1 MPVVRAVPF
10 AAHRLLAGLISIG
23 LLALVMDHA
32 LAVPRLEGVEGPAMA
47 PVASGHLAVS
57 EVMTGGASASD
68 EFVEL
73 YNPTATTLPLEGLEV
88 VYVTATGATVTRK
101 ASWAAGAAGVPA
113 GAHLLVANGAGI
125 FAGLADLS
133 YANGLAATGGS
144 VALREIGAAVAI
156 DAVGWGTAANAWLET
171 QAAPAPA
178 AGSSLERLPGG
189 SSGSGQDTDDNL
201 LDFAVQPV
209 PDPQNAGSAVI
220 PGPSPSP
227 GETASAVPT
236 ASPTASATPTGS
248 MTPEPTATP
257 SITQSPS
264 ISPTPTPTV
273 APTATPVPTPIP
285 MTIAEAR
292 SEPDGATVTVE
303 GVSLTGGDFTDGGGY
318 LVDASAGIAVLV
330 ADGTFA
336 RGQRM
341 LVTGTVDDRYAQRTI
356 RATADTIVSLGAGS
370 EPLPLDAATGS
381 IDEALEGR
389 LVEVSGVISSGV
401 TTLSTGLAWDV
412 DDGTGASRI
421 LVGTATGID
430 TSSWARGVGLTVVG
444 VVGQRDSTGTGASG
458 FRIQPRDPS
467 DLLSVE
473 PVATPGPS
481 PTPQPTA
488 APVPSVTPSP
498 TAIPSAPLVSIDE
511 ARAATTGTRLRVRGV
526 VTAPSGLIEV
536 GSAVVQDASGAILI
550 RMGTDLGTLN
560 LGQLVELDGTRATK
574 AGMLSL
580 RVSTAPQYLGTQA
593 DPEPLRR
600 ASGAVGEAEE
610 ARLVIVRGAISSAIS
625 RPRAGNVSFAVDD
638 GSGPLRVT
646 ISTRS
651 SISTGSLTRG
661 AWLELRGVLSQETT
675 GSAPSSGYRLW
686 PRIPADLRV
695 VATAV
700 AGTTGT
706 STCCIGS
713 RSPHAGSPG
722 TTSGAN
728 EDQVVAQAAGR
739 APSLARPQATGSP
752 RPLPTIGSA
761 VATPRDVAAPAGGLV
776 ISGMG
781 LAALAGLA
789 AWFGRRRG
797 PDDDQPTAEVAGDAA
812 EAPETAGPLRLPRLS
827 VLRSEAA
834 DARKERRILPP
845 T

>member
-1 MPVVRAVPF
+1 VPVVRAVPF

-23 LLALVMDHA
+23 VLALSIGPA
-32 LAVPRLEGVEGPAMA
+32 LAVPLLEGAGGPAT
-47 PVASGHLAVS
+47 PLVASAHLVMS

-68 EFVEL
+68 EFIEL
-73 YNPTATTLPLEGLEV
+73 YNPTATPLPLEGLEV
-88 VYVTATGATVTRK
+88 VYVTASGATVMRK

-113 GAHLLVANGAGI
+113 GAHVLIANGAGV
-125 FAGLADLS
+125 FASLADVS

-144 VALREIGAAVAI
+144 VALREIGAAAAI
-156 DAVGWGTAANAWLET
+156 DVVGWGNAANAWLET
-171 QAAPAPA
+171 QPAPAPA

-189 SSGSGQDTDDNL
+189 TSGSGQDTDDNT
-201 LDFAVQPV
+201 LDFVIQPV
-209 PDPQNAGSAVI
+209 PDPQNSGSAVI

-227 GETASAVPT
+227 SPGGTASPIPTAWPTPT
-236 ASPTASATPTGS
+236 ASTTPD
-248 MTPEPTATP
+248 PTATP
-257 SITQSPS
+257 ST
-264 ISPTPTPTV
+264 TPTPTLP
-273 APTATPVPTPIP
+273 PTATPVPTPAP

-303 GVSLTGGDFTDGGGY
+303 GVSLTATDFTDGGGY

-336 RGQRM
+336 RGQR
-341 LVTGTVDDRYAQRTI
+341 LRVSGTVDDRYAQRTI
-356 RATADTIVSLGAGS
+356 RATADSITSLGAGS
-370 EPLPLDAATGS
+370 EPLPMDATTGS
-381 IDEALEGR
+381 IGEASEGR

-401 TTLSTGLAWDV
+401 TTLSAGLAWDL
-412 DDGTGASRI
+412 DDGTGASRV

-444 VVGQRDSTGTGASG
+444 VVGERDSTGTGTSG
-458 FRIQPRDPS
+458 FRIQPRDLS
-467 DLLSVE
+467 DIVSVE
-473 PVATPGPS
+473 PVATPSPSSTLS
-481 PTPQPTA
+481 PTATPT
-488 APVPSVTPSP
+488 PSVTPSP
-498 TAIPSAPLVSIDE
+498 TASPSAPLVSISE
-511 ARAATTGTRLRVRGV
+511 ARAATTGTHLRVRGV

-536 GSAVVQDASGAILI
+536 GSAVVQDASGAILV
-550 RMGTDLGTLN
+550 RMGTDVGTLN

-580 RVSTAPQYLGTQA
+580 RVSTAPLYLGAQA
-593 DPEPLRR
+593 DPEPLRK
-600 ASGAVGEAEE
+600 ASGALGEAEE
-610 ARLVIVRGAISSAIS
+610 ARFVIVRGAISSAIS
-625 RPRAGNVSFAVDD
+625 RARAGTVSFALDD

-646 ISTRS
+646 ISPRTA
-651 SISTGSLTRG
+651 ISTGSLARG
-661 AWLELRGVLSQETT
+661 AWLELRGVLGQETT

-686 PRIPADLRV
+686 PRIPADVRV
-695 VATAV
+695 LATPA

-706 STCCIGS
+706 STCCVGNAT
-713 RSPHAGSPG
+713 PHAGSAG
-722 TTSGAN
+722 TQAGPN

-739 APSLARPQATGSP
+739 SPTLARPQATGSP
-752 RPLPTIGSA
+752 RPLPTI
-761 VATPRDVAAPAGGLV
+761 ATDPAADRRLAAPAGGLV
-776 ISGMG
+776 VSGMG

-797 PDDDQPTAEVAGDAA
+797 PDDDQPAAEEAGDTL
-812 EAPETAGPLRLPRLS
+812 EAPETAGPLGLPRLS